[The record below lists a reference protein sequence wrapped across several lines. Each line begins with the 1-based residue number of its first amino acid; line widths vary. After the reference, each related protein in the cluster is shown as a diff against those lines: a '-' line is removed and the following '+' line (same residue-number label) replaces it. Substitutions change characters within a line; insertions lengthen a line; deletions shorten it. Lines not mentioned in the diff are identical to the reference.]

1 MVNPVSSSQ
10 ASYANQ
16 AAPPA
21 APKPQPQQSTPLP
34 SDTVKLKSTGDVDH
48 DGDSH

>member
-1 MVNPVSSSQ
+1 MVNPISSLN
-10 ASYANQ
+10 ASHASE
-16 AAPPA
+16 AAKPA
-21 APKPQPQQSTPLP
+21 APKPQPQQSTALP